1 MTIGLWILT
10 IYMIAMLAVAY
21 YASKRDQK
29 TIKDFAVGSG
39 FGIFILTLTFS
50 TTYHSAFAF
59 MGAAGFAHTHGIGWW
74 ANGLW
79 TVLPGILF
87 WVLGRRF
94 WFMGK
99 KYGYISTAEY
109 ISDVYQSKLVGLIVG
124 VTCIVFTVPFVAM
137 QAIGSGYIFNIISE
151 GRLTFATGIVIF
163 FVVLII
169 LVYMGG
175 MRGIALTDAGQ
186 GTFMWLGML
195 IGSFVIL
202 HTNFGSVGAAY
213 ESAQQHMPELFSL
226 PGPRGVVT
234 PGDWF
239 SRWTVITLGMMMFP
253 HISLRFFAG
262 KSLRVLKWSAVF
274 SSIYLTS
281 IYVFTPA
288 IGFVGH
294 LLIPDLAAADR
305 VFPEMLLA
313 FTPLLFASLVI
324 AGAYVAA
331 QSTADSQLHAS
342 SSMIGTDIYRAHINK
357 KATDRQVYRVARIS
371 VIVLGIFSIAIA
383 LINPG
388 LLGDILLVANAG
400 VAVLAPTV
408 IGGAFWKKATKQG
421 ALVSIICGQAV
432 NLFLTFVVGGPIFTL
447 APGFCGLIV
456 AFVLYVVV
464 CNVTASR
471 VEKRTIQVIDSINEY
486 FAPPAENVLDQKEP
500 TPETEA

>member
-1 MTIGLWILT
+1 MTMGLWILAVYT
-10 IYMIAMLAVAY
+10 LIMLAVAY

-29 TIKDFAVGSG
+29 TIKDFAVGGG

-79 TVLPGILF
+79 TVLPGVLF
-87 WVLGRRF
+87 WVWGRRF

-109 ISDVYQSKLVGLIVG
+109 ISDVYQSRLVGLIVG
-124 VTCIVFTVPFVAM
+124 LTCIVFTIPFVAM

-151 GRLTFATGIVIF
+151 GRLSFTTGTIIF
-163 FVVLII
+163 FFVLIV

-202 HTNFGSVGAAY
+202 RTNFGSVGAAY
-213 ESAQQHMPELFSL
+213 EATYQVMPELFSL

-234 PGDWF
+234 PGDWI
-239 SRWTVITLGMMMFP
+239 SRWMVITFGMIMFP

-294 LLIPDLAAADR
+294 LLIPGLEVADR
-305 VFPEMLLA
+305 VFPEMLLQ

-331 QSTADSQLHAS
+331 QSTADSQLHATS
-342 SSMIGTDIYRAHINK
+342 AMIGTDVYRAHMNK
-357 KATDRQVYRVARIS
+357 KATDGQVYRVARIS
-371 VIVLGIFSIAIA
+371 VIVLGIFSIIVA

-400 VAVLAPTV
+400 VAVLCPTV
-408 IGGAFWKKATKQG
+408 IGGAYWKKANKYG
-421 ALVSIICGQAV
+421 ALTSVIGGQAV
-432 NLFLTFVVGGPIFTL
+432 NLFLTFVIGGPVFTL
-447 APGFCGLIV
+447 TPGFWGLIV
-456 AFVLYVVV
+456 ALVLYIVV
-464 CNVTASR
+464 CLATASR
-471 VEKRTIQVIDSINEY
+471 VDKRTIQVIDSINEY
-486 FAPPAENVLDQKEP
+486 FRPDPKESNGKSATSP
-500 TPETEA
+500 QA